1 MAMKKLKVEELKP
14 GMVFDK
20 AVYIDMSNMLVAP
33 MVPLKEEDINRLK
46 KWGIE
51 EVETAGDVVPQGKRL
66 KPKKLS
72 IKDEVSKLTEML
84 QKGNSLV
91 EEPVMRTFNH
101 VYKDIYRL
109 IEDIFEKI
117 RNGVGYGKE
126 KIMSAMDELIIEV
139 SKDTNTVLNEVTK
152 EHEGTYLYTL
162 SVNVTILSII
172 TGISMGYGHHRL
184 IPLATGALLHDI
196 GMVRVPNYIT
206 EKSGSLTTDEY
217 NRIKTHPLHGYRIVI
232 RELDLGNEI
241 ANVVLQHHEA
251 YDGSG
256 YPRKLKGDDISVYA
270 RIVSICDVYAA
281 MTKKRSY
288 RDEHLSYSAMKNILG
303 GSSRKFD
310 PEIVKVFLDNMA
322 IYPVGSMVQLNN
334 GVMAKVVSANSEFPL
349 RPRVSVVIDEFG
361 EKGEAE
367 KIIDLQETKDLF
379 ITKPLSKSFMRKL
392 LNGE

>member
-1 MAMKKLKVEELKP
+1 MAMKKLKIEELKP

-51 EVETAGDVVPQGKRL
+51 EVETAGDVVPQGKSL

-91 EEPVMRTFNH
+91 EEPVVRTFNH

-162 SVNVTILSII
+162 SVNATILSIV
-172 TGISMGYGHHRL
+172 TGISMGYGHNRL

-334 GVMAKVVSANSEFPL
+334 GVMARVVSANSEFPL

-392 LNGE
+392 SNGE

>member
-1 MAMKKLKVEELKP
+1 MALKKLKVEELKP

-51 EVETAGDVVPQGKRL
+51 AVETAGNVVPQGKSL

-91 EEPVMRTFNH
+91 KEPVVRTFNH
-101 VYKDIYRL
+101 LYRDIYRL

-126 KIMSAMDELIIEV
+126 EIMSAMDELIIEV
-139 SKDTNTVLNEVTK
+139 SKDTNTALNEVTK

-162 SVNVTILSII
+162 SVNATILSIV
-172 TGISMGYGHHRL
+172 TGISIGYGHHRL

-241 ANVVLQHHEA
+241 ANVVVQHHEA

-256 YPRKLKGDDISVYA
+256 YPRTLKGDDISVYA

-288 RDEHLSYSAMKNILG
+288 RDDVFKNRRMDI
-303 GSSRKFD
+303 
-310 PEIVKVFLDNMA
+310 
-322 IYPVGSMVQLNN
+322 
-334 GVMAKVVSANSEFPL
+334 
-349 RPRVSVVIDEFG
+349 
-361 EKGEAE
+361 
-367 KIIDLQETKDLF
+367 
-379 ITKPLSKSFMRKL
+379 
-392 LNGE
+392 

>member
-51 EVETAGDVVPQGKRL
+51 EVETAGDVVPQGKSL

-84 QKGNSLV
+84 QTGNNLV
-91 EEPVMRTFNH
+91 EEPVVRTFNH

-126 KIMSAMDELIIEV
+126 KIMGTMDDLIIEV
-139 SKDTNTVLNEVTK
+139 SKDTNTALNEVTK
-152 EHEGTYLYTL
+152 EYEGTYLYSL
-162 SVNVTILSII
+162 SVNVTILSIV
-172 TGISMGYGHHRL
+172 TGISIGYGHHRL

-217 NRIKTHPLHGYRIVI
+217 NRIKTHPLHGYRIII

-349 RPRVSVVIDEFG
+349 RPTVSVVIDEFG
-361 EKGEAE
+361 EIGEAE
-367 KIIDLQETKDLF
+367 KIIDLQETKALF
-379 ITKPLSKSFMRKL
+379 IIKPLSKSFMRKL
-392 LNGE
+392 LNGK

>member
-1 MAMKKLKVEELKP
+1 MKKLKVEELKP

-51 EVETAGDVVPQGKRL
+51 EVETAGDVVPQGKSL

-84 QKGNSLV
+84 QTGNNLV
-91 EEPVMRTFNH
+91 EEPVVRTFNH

-126 KIMSAMDELIIEV
+126 KIMGTMDDLIIEV
-139 SKDTNTVLNEVTK
+139 SKDTNTALNEVTK
-152 EHEGTYLYTL
+152 EYEGTYLYSL
-162 SVNVTILSII
+162 SVNVTILSIV
-172 TGISMGYGHHRL
+172 TGISIGYGHHRL

-217 NRIKTHPLHGYRIVI
+217 NRIKTHPLHGYRIII

-349 RPRVSVVIDEFG
+349 RPTVSVVIDEFG
-361 EKGEAE
+361 EIGEAE
-367 KIIDLQETKDLF
+367 KIIDLQETKALF
-379 ITKPLSKSFMRKL
+379 IIKPLSKSFMRKL
-392 LNGE
+392 LNGK

>member
-51 EVETAGDVVPQGKRL
+51 EVETAGDVVPQGKSL

-84 QKGNSLV
+84 QTGNNLV
-91 EEPVMRTFNH
+91 EEPVVRTFNH

-126 KIMSAMDELIIEV
+126 KIMGTMDDLIIEV
-139 SKDTNTVLNEVTK
+139 SKDTNTALNEVTK
-152 EHEGTYLYTL
+152 EYEGTYLYSL
-162 SVNVTILSII
+162 SVNVTILSIV
-172 TGISMGYGHHRL
+172 TGISIGYGHHRL

-217 NRIKTHPLHGYRIVI
+217 NRIKTHPLHGYRIII

-349 RPRVSVVIDEFG
+349 RPTVSVVIDEFG
-361 EKGEAE
+361 EIGEAE

-379 ITKPLSKSFMRKL
+379 IIKPLSKSFMRKL